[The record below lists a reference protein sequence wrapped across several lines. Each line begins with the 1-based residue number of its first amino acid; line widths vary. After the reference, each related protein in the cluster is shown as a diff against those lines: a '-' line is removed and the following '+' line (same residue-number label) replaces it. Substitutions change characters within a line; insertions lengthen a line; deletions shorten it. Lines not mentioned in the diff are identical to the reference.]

1 MPLIQKKGASY
12 VSSKLIVDSKV
23 GVSCPDIGV
32 VFDCV
37 VKKVYD
43 RSATVVNADTRDLP
57 VFDPG
62 TILRITT
69 GKEVLW
75 GVIAAS
81 GKTRMEIT
89 DIDDWDKKNRR
100 EFFRLSCLDAIDIIH
115 FDEEDQ
121 PEPNVKGKLL
131 DISAIG
137 MRFSVPAVWRVGD
150 IIQITWK
157 NNFVEDGKTF
167 HLQGQIVRTE
177 ISSFKNFYGCKFIA
191 MPSREQDALMREIFK
206 IQLKQNRKK

>member
-1 MPLIQKKGASY
+1 MSA
-12 VSSKLIVDSKV
+12 KLVVDSKV

-32 VFDCV
+32 IFDCIV
-37 VKKVYD
+37 RKSHG

-62 TILRITT
+62 TILRITS
-69 GKEVLW
+69 GKDVLW

-100 EFFRLSCLDAIDIIH
+100 EFFRLSLLDSIDIVH
-115 FDEEDQ
+115 FDEENQ
-121 PEPNVKGKLL
+121 PEANVKGSLL

-137 MRFSVPAVWRVGD
+137 MRFSVPVTWGAGD
-150 IIQITWK
+150 VIQITWRD
-157 NNFVEDGKTF
+157 FQ
-167 HLQGQIVRTE
+167 LRGQIVRAE
-177 ISSFKNFYGCKFIA
+177 ISNFRSFYGCKFIDMSGRA
-191 MPSREQDALMREIFK
+191 QDTLMREIFK
-206 IQLKQNRKK
+206 IQMEQRRRS

>member
-1 MPLIQKKGASY
+1 M
-12 VSSKLIVDSKV
+12 SSKLIVDSKV
-23 GVSCPDIGV
+23 GISCPDIGI

-37 VKKVYD
+37 VKKVYG

-62 TILRITT
+62 TILRITF

-81 GKTRMEIT
+81 GKSRMEIT
-89 DIDDWDKKNRR
+89 DIDDWDRKNRR
-100 EFFRLSCLDAIDIIH
+100 EFFRLSFLDSIDIVH

-131 DISAIG
+131 DISATG
-137 MRFSVPAVWRVGD
+137 MRFSAPATWRAGD

-157 NNFVEDGKTF
+157 NNFIEDGKTF
-167 HLQGQIVRTE
+167 QFRGQIIRAET
-177 ISSFKNFYGCKFIA
+177 SGFKSFYGCKFID
-191 MPSREQDALMREIFK
+191 MPDREQDVLMREIFK
-206 IQLKQNRKK
+206 IQLKQQYRKN